1 MTKKHKKQLI
11 EAILIIIITII
22 SIYFNNE
29 KEAQTPTT
37 QNRETEQVINTS
49 NTNNLKVHFI
59 DVGQADSILIE
70 QNNEYMLIDA
80 GNNEDGPLLV
90 NYFNNLGI
98 TSFKYVFGTHAHED
112 HIGGLDEII
121 ENFTIENFYMPEVIT
136 TTKTFED
143 VLDAL
148 EAKQVAFQ
156 TPKINDELTFKDSK
170 IKVLSILNDDEDL
183 NDTSI
188 VLRLKYGTTSF
199 LFTGD
204 ASSTIEKKFLNKEI
218 QSDVLKLGHHGSR
231 YSTSKEFLKKVSP
244 TYAIISVGKNNSYN
258 HPHSEVFKRLN
269 DQNVKIYR
277 TDEQGTIIAESNGT
291 IINFT
296 TIKTNTNG

>member
-1 MTKKHKKQLI
+1 MTKKQKKQLI
-11 EAILIIIITII
+11 EAILVIIITII

-29 KEAQTPTT
+29 KEVQSTTT
-37 QNRETEQVINTS
+37 QNRKTEQVINTS
-49 NTNNLKVHFI
+49 AADNLKVHFI

-156 TPKINDELTFKDSK
+156 TPKINDELTLKDSK

-204 ASSTIEKKFLNKEI
+204 ASSTIEKNILNKEI

-244 TYAIISVGKNNSYN
+244 IYAIISVGKNNSYN

-269 DQNVKIYR
+269 EQNVKIYR

>member
-1 MTKKHKKQLI
+1 MNRTLVDYNGRTNYNVGDIIPERILSQLTRSAITDVENTKAVFSNGIQIYRKDGEERGSHIVGWSLACQTHFYIVDDEGK
-11 EAILIIIITII
+11 ILFSSGSYTAHARADGDCEF
-22 SIYFNNE
+22 YNE
-29 KEAQTPTT
+29 
-37 QNRETEQVINTS
+37 
-49 NTNNLKVHFI
+49 LKDFI
-59 DVGQADSILIE
+59 DNGWQ
-70 QNNEYMLIDA
+70 
-80 GNNEDGPLLV
+80 GPE
-90 NYFNNLGI
+90 
-98 TSFKYVFGTHAHED
+98 S
-112 HIGGLDEII
+112 
-121 ENFTIENFYMPEVIT
+121 EV
-136 TTKTFED
+136 
-143 VLDAL
+143 L
-148 EAKQVAFQ
+148 
-156 TPKINDELTFKDSK
+156 
-170 IKVLSILNDDEDL
+170 LNDDEDL

-204 ASSTIEKKFLNKEI
+204 ASSTIEKNILNKEI

-269 DQNVKIYR
+269 EQNVKIYR

>member
-1 MTKKHKKQLI
+1 MTKKQKKQLI
-11 EAILIIIITII
+11 EAILVIIITII

-29 KEAQTPTT
+29 KEVQSTTT
-37 QNRETEQVINTS
+37 QNRKTEQVINTS
-49 NTNNLKVHFI
+49 DADNLKVHFI

-80 GNNEDGPLLV
+80 GNNEDGQLLV

-156 TPKINDELTFKDSK
+156 TPKINDELTLKDSK

-204 ASSTIEKKFLNKEI
+204 ASSTIEKNILNKEI

-269 DQNVKIYR
+269 EQNVKIYR

>member
-1 MTKKHKKQLI
+1 MTKKQKKQLI
-11 EAILIIIITII
+11 EAILVIIITII

-29 KEAQTPTT
+29 KEVQSTTT
-37 QNRETEQVINTS
+37 QNRKTEQVINTS
-49 NTNNLKVHFI
+49 AADNLKVHFI

-204 ASSTIEKKFLNKEI
+204 ASSTIEKNILNKEI

-269 DQNVKIYR
+269 EQNVKIYR